1 MATATFTAIADMVE
15 GMGNKEHDFDADT
28 LQLAFSN
35 TAPASETSDP
45 TATGNGILA
54 NVTQIAYTNWSDN
67 MTVDRVPD
75 NVTWNEASGNT
86 DLDFDDFVITASGG
100 AIATYRYMY
109 LFNQS
114 STTPDDQLIG
124 LWDFGS
130 AITLADTQTHTVT
143 VHANG
148 AIRFT

>member
-35 TAPASETSDP
+35 TPPGSEAPNP
-45 TATGNGILA
+45 TTTGNGILA
-54 NVTQIAYTNWSDN
+54 NVTQISYNFWSDDL
-67 MTVDRVPD
+67 TVDRVLD
-75 NVTWNEASGNT
+75 SVTWNEASGNT
-86 DLDFDDFVITASGG
+86 DLDAADFVITASGG
-100 AIATYRYMY
+100 TIATYQYMY

-130 AITLADTQTHTVT
+130 AISLADTQTHTIT
-143 VHANG
+143 IHANG
-148 AIRFT
+148 LIRFA